1 MREQDIDYYQARAEQ
16 ELEMAQCATHSQ
28 AARAHSLIA
37 GHYLDLIHSSP
48 FAPIKPIA
56 EIWE

>member
-16 ELEMAQCATHSQ
+16 ELEMARRATHSH

-37 GHYLDLIHSSP
+37 GHYLDLVHNSSFVP
-48 FAPIKPIA
+48 AKPRP
-56 EIWE
+56 ETWQ